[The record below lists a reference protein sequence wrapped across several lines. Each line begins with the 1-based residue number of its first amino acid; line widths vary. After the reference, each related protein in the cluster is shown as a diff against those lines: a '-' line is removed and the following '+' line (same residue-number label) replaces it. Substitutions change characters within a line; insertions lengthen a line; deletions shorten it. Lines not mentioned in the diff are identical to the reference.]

1 VAPAVAA
8 EFNVMRP
15 YAAGDW
21 FAIPLRFGLFAVGRA
36 AVVDERGAILGYFF
50 GQFFERLP
58 SSSDTLALLPGDADI
73 IGVCSLHGL
82 RGGVWPAIANDPRP
96 WTIPIFRE
104 IEPAT
109 GIIRWKTFKPPNLMT
124 AITFEREPKEAGTQN
139 WGLPMGAL
147 ESAPMSWVIVEFALW
162 RSFRM
167 FQNGRHRKYIADL
180 HRELAAI
187 AW

>member
-1 VAPAVAA
+1 LARAVAV

-15 YAAGDW
+15 KVAGDW
-21 FAIPLRFGLFAVGRA
+21 FAIPLRFELFAVGRA
-36 AVVDERGAILGYFF
+36 AAVDERDAILGYFF
-50 GQFFERLP
+50 GCFFERLP
-58 SSSDTLALLPGDADI
+58 SRSDTLSIVPGDADI

-82 RGGVWPAIANDPRP
+82 RDDAWPVIANDPRP

-109 GIIRWKTFKPPNLMT
+109 GIIRWKTFEPPNLIT
-124 AITFEREPKEAGTQN
+124 AIAFEHEPKEAGTQN

-147 ESAPMSWVIVEFALW
+147 ESAPMSWVMVEFALW
-162 RSFRM
+162 RCFRM

-180 HRELAAI
+180 HRELAAM
-187 AW
+187 AL

>member
-1 VAPAVAA
+1 
-8 EFNVMRP
+8 MRP

-21 FAIPLRFGLFAVGRA
+21 FAIPLRYGLFAVGRA
-36 AVVDERGAILGYFF
+36 ATVDERGAILGYFF

-58 SSSDTLALLPGDADI
+58 SSSDIFALLPGDADI
-73 IGVCSLHGL
+73 IGVCSLDGL
-82 RGGVWPAIANDPRP
+82 RDGVWLAVANDPRP

-109 GIIRWKTFKPPNLMT
+109 GMIRWKTFEPPSLMT
-124 AITFEREPKEAGTQN
+124 AITFEHEPKEAGARN
-139 WGLPMGAL
+139 WGLPMVAL
-147 ESAPMSWVIVEFALW
+147 EPAPMSWVSVEFALW
-162 RSFRM
+162 RVFRT